1 MADSG
6 GTADGGADTTA
17 SQTFTITIAPVNDA
31 PSFTKGTD
39 QSVLEDNATQTVTGW
54 ASSIS
59 QGPSDESVQTLMF
72 TVTNDNHNLFGSQPD
87 IDAATGTLTY
97 TPAPD
102 ANGTAT
108 VTVTLSDSGGMA
120 NGGADMSPAQT
131 FTITVTPVNDAP
143 AFDLA
148 GSSLTVGENTG
159 EKIFANWA
167 ANISVGPP
175 DEESTQAPSFNVIAD
190 DIDLFTTSGQPAISA
205 SGTLTFTPAASGSG
219 STMVS
224 VTLTDGGGTA
234 NGGVDTS
241 VTKQFEIRIVG
252 SDALVLEG
260 TVSDAA
266 TDEPVSGAEVSL
278 LDYDGNELA
287 SDTTE
292 DDGTY
297 RIEGLT
303 ASSEDIT
310 LKVSADGYQD
320 NARTTQ
326 ISFARS
332 ESGTITEDFLLSA
345 FTLELTADPPEIL
358 GDGKTETTLT
368 ATVTD
373 KLGNPISGVLLTFNA
388 DKGTFLGGTT
398 TTTGLDGI
406 GSITFVSEKL
416 SGTEELRVPVSV
428 SVSDEDKKLY
438 GTEFIYERFVP
449 GFVEGVVTDGNED
462 NQPVE
467 GAIVV
472 VYKDF
477 DGDGTIGPDDFTAEF
492 VTGPDGKYSIAIPKG
507 GIEYNIRITKPVEVG
522 NSTVSVTFEHTVE
535 VGDVNGTG
543 DETSNPTKSASG
555 VVIQKGEDGTSSIVE
570 NMTNGMALRI
580 EDSEGNTTDVGLN
593 SGGVFQT
600 GGLTE
605 GTYFL
610 QVVYEMDDGSVIIVG
625 STEITITEDGEMNIS
640 EILIDP
646 YGTITDSSSGEPVEG
661 AEVTLYYADTERN
674 ILNGITPDTAVTLPA
689 VSDFPP
695 ADNGNPQAS
704 DAYGLYAFMVY
715 PHTDYYI
722 VAEKSGYETYT
733 SDTIPVADAI
743 VNWDFEMAPVNDT
756 GAAPVTGTDND
767 LAIEISSEK
776 MKVEEGSSAALTV
789 LYKNN
794 SDHSIA
800 DYTVSVTVPDG
811 MSVADTDGG
820 RILDGAIVWAG
831 TDIDAGEIRSLHIV
845 LTAPMLTVKEQ
856 TVTAAAAITC
866 TLTLSNT
873 EDDISSITFL
883 LYSNNFDGEH
893 TRYIKG
899 YPDGTFGP
907 YRNLTRAEAAGI
919 FARLLDLDVSDTKT
933 AYSDVDE
940 NFWAAGYIAALTDYG
955 FMNGYPDGSFR
966 PDRAIT
972 RAEFAAMAARYFG
985 IERSSSVA
993 PIEEHFSD
1001 IDNSWARSTIEE
1013 VYRYG
1018 ITNGYADG
1026 TFKPDDPIS
1035 RAEAVTLINRML
1047 FRGPVA
1053 AETELFSDISTSDWF
1068 YGQVIEASLSHKYT
1082 INPDAGETV
1091 TEWKTDDLK

>member
-1 MADSG
+1 M
-6 GTADGGADTTA
+6 
-17 SQTFTITIAPVNDA
+17 
-31 PSFTKGTD
+31 
-39 QSVLEDNATQTVTGW
+39 
-54 ASSIS
+54 
-59 QGPSDESVQTLMF
+59 
-72 TVTNDNHNLFGSQPD
+72 
-87 IDAATGTLTY
+87 
-97 TPAPD
+97 
-102 ANGTAT
+102 
-108 VTVTLSDSGGMA
+108 
-120 NGGADMSPAQT
+120 
-131 FTITVTPVNDAP
+131 
-143 AFDLA
+143 
-148 GSSLTVGENTG
+148 
-159 EKIFANWA
+159 
-167 ANISVGPP
+167 
-175 DEESTQAPSFNVIAD
+175 
-190 DIDLFTTSGQPAISA
+190 
-205 SGTLTFTPAASGSG
+205 
-219 STMVS
+219 
-224 VTLTDGGGTA
+224 
-234 NGGVDTS
+234 
-241 VTKQFEIRIVG
+241 
-252 SDALVLEG
+252 
-260 TVSDAA
+260 
-266 TDEPVSGAEVSL
+266 
-278 LDYDGNELA
+278 
-287 SDTTE
+287 
-292 DDGTY
+292 
-297 RIEGLT
+297 
-303 ASSEDIT
+303 
-310 LKVSADGYQD
+310 
-320 NARTTQ
+320 
-326 ISFARS
+326 
-332 ESGTITEDFLLSA
+332 
-345 FTLELTADPPEIL
+345 
-358 GDGKTETTLT
+358 
-368 ATVTD
+368 
-373 KLGNPISGVLLTFNA
+373 
-388 DKGTFLGGTT
+388 GGTT

-733 SDTIPVADAI
+733 SETIPVADAI
-743 VNWDFEMAPVNDT
+743 VNWDFEMTPVRH
-756 GAAPVTGTDND
+756 GAGASPVTGTDND
-767 LAIEISSEK
+767 LAIEISSDK

-794 SDHSIA
+794 SEHSIA
-800 DYTVSVTVPDG
+800 DYTVSVTVPDDERRG
-811 MSVADTDGG
+811 YRRRQDFRRRHRMG
-820 RILDGAIVWAG
+820 RYRHRRRGNPEPAHRPDGA
-831 TDIDAGEIRSLHIV
+831 
-845 LTAPMLTVKEQ
+845 MLTVKEQ

-899 YPDGTFGP
+899 YRTEPSGP
-907 YRNLTRAEAAGI
+907 TEISPGQRPRAFSQGFWI
-919 FARLLDLDVSDTKT
+919 WMCRIRKRPIPMSMKT
-933 AYSDVDE
+933 S
-940 NFWAAGYIAALTDYG
+940 G
-955 FMNGYPDGSFR
+955 R
-966 PDRAIT
+966 RAIS
-972 RAEFAAMAARYFG
+972 R
-985 IERSSSVA
+985 RS
-993 PIEEHFSD
+993 
-1001 IDNSWARSTIEE
+1001 R
-1013 VYRYG
+1013 
-1018 ITNGYADG
+1018 IT
-1026 TFKPDDPIS
+1026 
-1035 RAEAVTLINRML
+1035 
-1047 FRGPVA
+1047 
-1053 AETELFSDISTSDWF
+1053 
-1068 YGQVIEASLSHKYT
+1068 
-1082 INPDAGETV
+1082 
-1091 TEWKTDDLK
+1091 DL